1 MHHEL
6 LPQDLRALLS
16 TPLPGPGFYLAG
28 GTALALQLGHRISV
42 DLDWM
47 HDKPISEALLPAV
60 EKTYAGRQL
69 DIRVNNSA
77 ELTFLA
83 DGAKVTFLHYPFP
96 LLFPKVEFDK
106 VSLAAVG
113 DIAGMK
119 AYAIGR
125 RATYKDYVDLYFI
138 LKHGVDLEGII
149 SIAQKKFGSV
159 FDPRLFLE
167 QLVYFDDIA
176 DMAIQFAGKPIQIED
191 LENFFEQETAKLK
204 LQ

>member
-1 MHHEL
+1 M
-6 LPQDLRALLS
+6 PQPA
-16 TPLPGPGFYLAG
+16 PGFYLAG
-28 GTALALQLGHRISV
+28 GTALALQLGHRFSV

-47 HDKPISEALLPAV
+47 NDHPIPATLLPAV
-60 EKTYAGRQL
+60 EKTYTGRQL
-69 DIRVNNSA
+69 DVRVNNSA

-83 DGAKVTFLHYPFP
+83 DGVKVTFLHYPFP
-96 LLFPKVEFDK
+96 LLFPKVEFNK
-106 VSLAAVG
+106 VSLAAVR

-125 RATYKDYVDLYFI
+125 RATYKDYVDMYYI
-138 LKHGVDLEGII
+138 LKHGVDLKRVI

-167 QLVYFDDIA
+167 QLIYFDDIA
-176 DMAIQFAGKPIQIED
+176 DRAIQFAGESVQTED
-191 LENFFEQETAKLK
+191 LENFFEQETAKLR

>member
-1 MHHEL
+1 M
-6 LPQDLRALLS
+6 PQPA
-16 TPLPGPGFYLAG
+16 PGFYLAG

-47 HDKPISEALLPAV
+47 HDKPIPETLLPAV
-60 EKTYAGRQL
+60 EKAYAGRQL
-69 DIRVNNSA
+69 DVRVNNGA

-83 DGAKVTFLHYPFP
+83 DGLKVTFLHYPFP
-96 LLFPKVEFDK
+96 LLFPKVEFEK
-106 VSLAAVG
+106 VSLAAVR

-125 RATYKDYVDLYFI
+125 RATFKDYVDVYFI
-138 LKHGVDLEGII
+138 LKHSVDLNTII
-149 SIAQKKFGSV
+149 SIAQKKYGNV

-176 DMAIQFAGKPIQIED
+176 DRAIQFAGEPVQIED
-191 LENFFEQETAKLK
+191 LEKFFERETAKLK